1 MSRFNRGKRLQESAQ
16 TEDVMN
22 ETKRLCTE
30 VDKMNAKL
38 TSLESKMDNKYQTI
52 IDNQNKLL
60 EYLTKIETSL
70 APVSASLTSQKNSLQ
85 NLVQHSMGSS
95 DIEALREEMLHKHL
109 GMNQACLMHKTEIDW
124 NIIFHQVT
132 NDDNVSTAI
141 KVKSIEQVVK
151 RRDNILRNFY
161 YKIVKQFYD
170 EFLKDDQV
178 KELRKGIFELYVEQI
193 RIASHKGKKFAD
205 IIPDEDLMALVR
217 QFYWPNN

>member
-1 MSRFNRGKRLQESAQ
+1 MSRFNRGKRLQGSAQ
-16 TEDVMN
+16 TEEVMN

-38 TSLESKMDNKYQTI
+38 TSLESKMDNKFQTI

-70 APVSASLTSQKNSLQ
+70 APVSASLTFQKNSLE

-95 DIEALREEMLHKHL
+95 DIEALREEMVHKHL

-124 NIIFHQVT
+124 NIIFDQVT

-193 RIASHKGKKFAD
+193 RIASHKGNKFAD

-217 QFYWPNN
+217 QLYWPNN